1 MPKFLDWTESWG
13 TSLEIN
19 IADAIRE
26 IEVWGFTKLEQA
38 IEQPEALAEL
48 LRLHAINESK
58 LNKQL
63 HAVRSNDRY
72 VYNLQNKDVRF
83 LQLLSIPSVKGI
95 LKHFLNDPYYQV
107 MDAAEPNYILNYFNA
122 RSSGDALDLHI
133 DCKFPATGQ
142 ITWVMQVA
150 FVLED
155 MTLENGCTQVV
166 PGSHKSG
173 EYTDRQ
179 MLKRQPIEAKAG
191 DIVLWDSRLWH
202 GTGENLSGGTRWV
215 AIATVTQW
223 WMKQNLD
230 IPRMLP
236 DEIYQQCTDDE
247 KVLLGFASIPPVSDA
262 DSVITKKDKSF
273 LKRHVSDYFK

>member
-1 MPKFLDWTESWG
+1 MIGSRFSALGVNVENSVA
-13 TSLEIN
+13 E
-19 IADAIRE
+19 AIRE
-26 IEVWGFTKLEQA
+26 VEVWGYTKLENA
-38 IEQPEALAEL
+38 IEKPLEL
-48 LRLHAINESK
+48 VEILKTHAQSELG

-63 HAVRSNDRY
+63 HSDRANDRY

-83 LQLLSIPSVKGI
+83 LQLLSIPSVKAI
-95 LKHFLNDPYYQV
+95 LMHFLNDPYYQV
-107 MDAAEPNYILNYFNA
+107 MDNNEPNYILNYFNA
-122 RSSGDALDLHI
+122 RSSGGALDLHI
-133 DCKFPATGQ
+133 DCKFPATGR

-155 MTLENGCTQVV
+155 MTLENGCTLVV

-173 EYTDRQ
+173 EYTDRNL
-179 MLKRQPIEAKAG
+179 LKRHPIEAKAG

-202 GTGENLSGGTRWV
+202 GTGENTSGGTRWV

-236 DEIYQQCTDDE
+236 DEIYQKCTDDE
-247 KVLLGFASIPPVSDA
+247 KVLLGFASMSPVSDA
-262 DSVITKKDKSF
+262 ETVIAKKSKTF
-273 LKRHVSDYFK
+273 LKQHVSDYFN